1 MQIMFSLLSVHSFSV
16 SVLPGTKLESGAAT
30 LHLCNNVLVIA
41 KDLPAVII
49 GHWNLLDLRR
59 YGPVNN
65 GFVFEGGTRCG
76 YCECAN
82 IIMKR
87 LIIFSLFI
95 KCSFK
100 VWLVIMVFCFV
111 TCKV

>member
-1 MQIMFSLLSVHSFSV
+1 MFSLLSVHSFSV
-16 SVLPGTKLESGAAT
+16 SVLPGTKLESGAAN

-76 YCECAN
+76 YCEYAD
-82 IIMKR
+82 ITMKR
-87 LIIFSLFI
+87 LIIFSFLI
-95 KCSFK
+95 KCNIKESRFG
-100 VWLVIMVFCFV
+100 
-111 TCKV
+111 